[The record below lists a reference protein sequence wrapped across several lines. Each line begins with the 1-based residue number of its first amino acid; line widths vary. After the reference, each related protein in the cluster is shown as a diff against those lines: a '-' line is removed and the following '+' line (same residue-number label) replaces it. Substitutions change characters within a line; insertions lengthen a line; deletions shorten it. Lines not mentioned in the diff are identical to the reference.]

1 MTTWVSPDFRR
12 FAMPQLIASVE
23 GVEIKHVHLHKDRT
37 TLGRHPDND
46 IVFDNMVI
54 SGHHCVFELAG
65 LADVYIEDLHSTNG
79 TYVNGRMVKRQKLN
93 DREVISIGSFRIQ
106 YLAASERTAFART
119 ATMKLDPPGTPAKA
133 VHAVFRV
140 VTGSSSGL
148 EVPVVKAVT
157 TFGKPDVSIVAV
169 SHRRDGYYVAYLDGP
184 SLPTLNGDVI
194 GVQAVRL
201 ANDDVL
207 ELAGTRM
214 LFQLN

>member
-1 MTTWVSPDFRR
+1 
-12 FAMPQLIASVE
+12 MPQLIASVE
-23 GVEIKHVHLHKDRT
+23 GVEIKHVHLHKNRT

-46 IVFDNMVI
+46 IVFDNMVV

-65 LADVYIEDLHSTNG
+65 LADVFIEDLRSTNG
-79 TYVNGRMVKRQKLN
+79 TYGNGRMVKRHKLN
-93 DREVISIGSFRIQ
+93 DGEVISIGSFRIQ
-106 YLAASERTAFART
+106 YLSASERPAFAQT
-119 ATMKLDPPGTPAKA
+119 ATMRLDPLRGPAKA
-133 VHAVFRV
+133 LHALFRV
-140 VTGSSSGL
+140 VTGSSAGL

-157 TFGKPDVSIVAV
+157 TFGKPGVSVVAV

-201 ANDDVL
+201 ASDDVL

-214 LFQLN
+214 LFQLRE